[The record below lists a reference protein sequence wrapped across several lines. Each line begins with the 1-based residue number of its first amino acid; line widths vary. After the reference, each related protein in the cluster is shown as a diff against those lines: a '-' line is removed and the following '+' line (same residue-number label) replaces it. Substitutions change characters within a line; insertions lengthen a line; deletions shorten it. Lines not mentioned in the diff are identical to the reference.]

1 MTTNNNEEEETPI
14 VEEDEFS
21 FYSEE
26 PSSLDVEEAPV
37 APVEPAEPAVPA
49 EPVENPAPAETPVEP
64 TYPTPEDLQKAV
76 EAGLAKSAAVVEP
89 EPEEEL
95 TQEEIDEAL
104 KVAKYTIQDLKDLG
118 MVDDDTPAEKADAMV
133 ATFGALMQRQNQQ
146 AVATA
151 QLLMQHQM
159 GQMNQQYTPLMEAHK
174 RQQEDGMKNAFY
186 GKYEALK
193 EHEEIVKIAASQAM
207 QGGQLEGKSFE
218 EVSEII
224 ATSATALIEKYSGTK
239 LNLATQKSP
248 SAPVKTEVPKPSQ
261 VTMGG
266 RNQEA
271 KPKPVG
277 GSDEFDIYD
286 E

>member
-26 PSSLDVEEAPV
+26 PSSLDVEEATIEPKV
-37 APVEPAEPAVPA
+37 PAEPAVPA
-49 EPVENPAPAETPVEP
+49 EPVEKPAPAETPVEP

-89 EPEEEL
+89 EPEEL

-174 RQQEDGMKNAFY
+174 RQQNDSMKNAFY
-186 GKYEALK
+186 EKYETLK
-193 EHEEIVKIAASQAM
+193 EHEEIVKVAATQAM
-207 QGGQLEGKSFE
+207 QGGQLEGKSFD

-224 ATSATALIEKYSGTK
+224 ATSATSLIEKYSGTK
-239 LNLATQKSP
+239 VNLATQKSP
-248 SAPVKTEVPKPSQ
+248 AAPVRTEVPKPSQ
-261 VTMGG
+261 VTTGG

-271 KPKPVG
+271 KPKPAG
-277 GSDEFDIYD
+277 TPDEFDIYD

>member
-1 MTTNNNEEEETPI
+1 
-14 VEEDEFS
+14 
-21 FYSEE
+21 
-26 PSSLDVEEAPV
+26 
-37 APVEPAEPAVPA
+37 VPA

-174 RQQEDGMKNAFY
+174 RQQNDSMKNAFY
-186 GKYEALK
+186 EKYETLK
-193 EHEEIVKIAASQAM
+193 EHEEIVKIAATQAM
-207 QGGQLEGKSFE
+207 QGGQLEGKSFD

-224 ATSATALIEKYSGTK
+224 ATSATSLIEKYSGTK
-239 LNLATQKSP
+239 VNLATQKSP
-248 SAPVKTEVPKPSQ
+248 AAPVRTEVPKPSQ
-261 VTMGG
+261 VTTGG

-271 KPKPVG
+271 KPKPAG
-277 GSDEFDIYD
+277 TPDEFDIYD